1 MGNTDFS
8 KLKRP
13 IYEMPGD
20 VKSRLEENNLMEAY
34 KNRPPYQQ
42 NDYLW
47 WITTAKKK
55 ETREKRLS
63 QMIKELIKGDL
74 YMNMKWSQ

>member
-13 IYEMPGD
+13 IYEMPRD